1 MQNFY
6 ASHLPKPFAFSSR
19 LQIAHASK
27 SVSFIQ
33 AWLHF
38 PGLDGQK
45 KSYRQWFALPNM
57 DDAVQIKADRPL
69 AENIATCFAKAHAE
83 TMGYMWSR
91 TTISCLYAF
100 SKEKAFNEDPSQCLA
115 VHHKQ
120 EWTTIKHIKLSEQ
133 MIRPQQV
140 DLVLDVWRHANF
152 VCPRH
157 PPSNPLRRLVR
168 SRACR
173 TPKRVSK

>member
-1 MQNFY
+1 MDRKNLTGNGLHYQTWTTRCK
-6 ASHLPKPFAFSSR
+6 SKQIVHLLKTLPR
-19 LQIAHASK
+19 
-27 SVSFIQ
+27 
-33 AWLHF
+33 
-38 PGLDGQK
+38 
-45 KSYRQWFALPNM
+45 ALP
-57 DDAVQIKADRPL
+57 RPML
-69 AENIATCFAKAHAE
+69 KPWATCGAE
-83 TMGYMWSR
+83 PTFLVSMR
-91 TTISCLYAF
+91 F
-100 SKEKAFNEDPSQCLA
+100 PKKKAFNEDPSQCLA

-133 MIRPQQV
+133 MICPQQV
-140 DLVLDVWRHANF
+140 DLVLDVWRNANF